1 MTTKIAVPTLYATVI
16 VAALLLLQ
24 SCTTH
29 ESYVLPDGTVYMRTS
44 TPPLIGRKETPL
56 IRHEWIG
63 EDNVLHEVVMSN
75 DVEIRPDAQ
84 VEALRIVRDLAVD
97 TGKGVR

>member
-1 MTTKIAVPTLYATVI
+1 MTTKIAIPVLYAIIITAI
-16 VAALLLLQ
+16 VLLQ
-24 SCTTH
+24 SCTLK

-44 TPPLIGRKETPL
+44 TPPLIGKRETPL

-63 EDNVLHEVVMSN
+63 EDNVLHEVVISN

-84 VEALRIVRDLAVD
+84 VEALRIVRDLAVGA
-97 TGKGVR
+97 GKGVR